1 MKSKS
6 LRNLSSALREK
17 GINKVKIHLGG
28 ESGQL
33 QADHPPR
40 GTGRGML
47 HAIEGRKRM
56 LTYITPILPTYNYL

>member
-6 LRNLSSALREK
+6 LRNLSPAPREK

-40 GTGRGML
+40 GSGRGML
-47 HAIEGRKRM
+47 HATEGRKRM
-56 LTYITPILPTYNYL
+56 FTYMMPILPTYNYL